1 MRAEL
6 LSLYLLGCFAAGAA
20 EQLAATPASP
30 IPAVQVLAQRP
41 LPPQQAEAALVFI
54 GGFGDEISGIVHA
67 LFRRVPASAL
77 GVQAALRAYYYWNG
91 GNVEDAP
98 AGYRSMADDVAAFRR
113 TNPQA
118 DVVLIGHSMGG
129 AAALQVAA
137 LLPAHAGTGRVFV
150 LTLDPVDR
158 MVQPVRPQGVSWW
171 GNAYV
176 VNSLSGHDFIAVV
189 GGRWGHCEQADFNI
203 RFDGRRTDEYGYHYI
218 HDDAEAL
225 LTSAGGQPAGA
236 LSAAL
241 AKQLQR
247 KNAGSQADVAQ
258 QPQRPKTNGHQGQ

>member
-6 LSLYLLGCFAAGAA
+6 LSLCLLGCFAAGAA
-20 EQLAATPASP
+20 EQPAAPASP

-98 AGYRSMADDVAAFRR
+98 AGYRSIAEDVAAFRR

-137 LLPAHAGTGRVFV
+137 LLPAHAGAGRVFV

-158 MVQPVRPQGVSWW
+158 MVQPVRTQGVSWW

-189 GGRWGHCEQADFNI
+189 GGRWGHCEQADHNI

-247 KNAGSQADVAQ
+247 KAAESQADVAQ